1 MAAIG
6 PTPPVPPIGPE
17 LRTTIPSGPAG
28 SQDFGEMLASG
39 LESVSA
45 AENRADDLA
54 QRLAIGDP
62 GVELHDVTIAAAE
75 AGLSVQLMVAV
86 RDRALE
92 AYQQIINLQV

>member
-1 MAAIG
+1 VTSIG
-6 PTPPVPPIGPE
+6 PTPPLGPVAPE
-17 LRTTIPSGPAG
+17 LRTAIPSDGG
-28 SQDFGEMLASG
+28 STQGFGDMLASG

-45 AENRADDLA
+45 SENQADDLA

-62 GVELHDVTIAAAE
+62 TVELHDVTIAAAE

-92 AYQQIINLQV
+92 AYQQIMNLQI